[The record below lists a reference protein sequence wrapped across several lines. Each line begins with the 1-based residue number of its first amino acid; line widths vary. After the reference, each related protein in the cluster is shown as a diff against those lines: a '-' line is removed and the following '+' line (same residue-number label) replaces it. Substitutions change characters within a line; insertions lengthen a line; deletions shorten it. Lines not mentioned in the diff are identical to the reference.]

1 MTMRILVLYYSQSG
15 DVTRAVNAFVEPLA
29 ASGAGIVWE
38 NLRPKTAYPSPW
50 RSLTRFFGVMPDCVL
65 GRCSGNRNPSG
76 LMPANRSTW

>member
-65 GRCSGNRNPSG
+65 GDAPEIETLS